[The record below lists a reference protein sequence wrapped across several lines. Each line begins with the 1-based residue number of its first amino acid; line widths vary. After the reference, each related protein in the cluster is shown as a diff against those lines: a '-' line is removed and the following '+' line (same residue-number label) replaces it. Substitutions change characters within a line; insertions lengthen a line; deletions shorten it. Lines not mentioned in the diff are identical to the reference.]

1 MINLEKKLRRENNQ
15 QGKQL
20 TKENNEI
27 LTDMVVYL
35 HSSDLCEYDIEVI
48 RKELLGMALETQL
61 RGENFSNVIGDNFK
75 VFCKELIKNGRKKTP
90 YEKVLEFLF
99 IVTYGVGALLL
110 FQIIVQVTY
119 GIIKKGINS
128 FSFDMPITLGFV
140 VMAICGVIAG
150 YGIVYFVSKN
160 SFELSNKKSKKYKIL
175 IIGVVEII
183 FVIMVLSNFLL
194 RNIVLFSMNFLYI
207 IIVLLL
213 AFIVLEILNARHSKY
228 LAQTHK

>member
-48 RKELLGMALETQL
+48 RKELLGMALEAQL

-99 IVTYGVGALLL
+99 IATYGVGALLL
-110 FQIIVQVTY
+110 FQIIEQVTSS
-119 GIIKKGINS
+119 IIKKGINS
-128 FSFDMPITLGFV
+128 FSFDMSITLGFV

-160 SFELSNKKSKKYKIL
+160 SFELSKKYKIL
-175 IIGVVEII
+175 FIGVVAIT
-183 FVIMVLSNFLL
+183 FVVMVLSNFLL
-194 RNIVLFSMNFLYI
+194 RNIVLFSVNFLYI

-213 AFIVLEILNARHSKY
+213 AFIVFEILNARHSKY

>member
-20 TKENNEI
+20 TKENIEI
-27 LTDMVVYL
+27 LTDMVAYL

-48 RKELLGMALETQL
+48 RKELIGMALEAQL
-61 RGENFSNVIGDNFK
+61 RGENFSYVIGDDLK
-75 VFCKELIKNGRKKTP
+75 AFCKELIKNGRKKTP

-99 IVTYGVGALLL
+99 IATYGVGAMLI
-110 FQIIVQVTY
+110 FQIIAHVTFSFAR
-119 GIIKKGINS
+119 GNLNS
-128 FSFDMPITLGFV
+128 FPFDMPITLGFALT
-140 VMAICGVIAG
+140 AIGAVIAG
-150 YGIVYFVSKN
+150 YCIFYYVSKK
-160 SFELSNKKSKKYKIL
+160 SFESSNIKYQ
-175 IIGVVEII
+175 II
-183 FVIMVLSNFLL
+183 FICIFMTIFAGLFLINFMFI
-194 RNIVLFSMNFLYI
+194 NIILFSVNFLYI